1 MHCGSCEVAGFTL
14 VALCT
19 LALGIGANTA
29 IYSVIHGALRLPY
42 DNASRIVAVEN
53 VYPQGSYFANSW
65 PDFLQWR
72 SQEKS
77 FAELAATFTV
87 RSTWTGAGEPQLL
100 NVGLASDGY
109 FGVYGVGRFWDE
121 HWRRATIKKVPRRR
135 ACWLRIFGERNSGA
149 IRRFWASRST

>member
-1 MHCGSCEVAGFTL
+1 MSTLWQDLRYALRQLRKSPGFTL
-14 VALCT
+14 VAVCT

-72 SQEKS
+72 SQQKS
-77 FAELAATFTV
+77 FAALAATFTV

-109 FGVYGVGRFWDE
+109 F
-121 HWRRATIKKVPRRR
+121 
-135 ACWLRIFGERNSGA
+135 
-149 IRRFWASRST
+149 